1 MDLLKYYVNI
11 QNRNVFKNNLSS
23 GKVVVKDTLLIWHR

>member
-1 MDLLKYYVNI
+1 MDLLKYYLNI

-23 GKVVVKDTLLIWHR
+23 GKVVKDTLLI